1 MANKKLLLCLLSFL
15 FLLALRMAM
24 AKDVMSVRV
33 GVVLDLKSPVGGI
46 ADLCMSM
53 ALSDFYEENDNYT
66 TRLALS
72 TKDSG
77 DDVVAAAS
85 AGTYIILHGLYVYP
99 LFSSNFFFF
108 NFFGCKKK
116 KEKENYTR
124 IPLSIPKL
132 QNISPFPVLF
142 WNFPLTNIRA
152 RTSHWIFC
160 RICNSFRMTTMSNLI
175 SFMFIHKL

>member
-1 MANKKLLLCLLSFL
+1 
-15 FLLALRMAM
+15 M

-33 GVVLDLKSPVGGI
+33 GVVLDLKSPVGGM
-46 ADLCMSM
+46 AELCMSM

-99 LFSSNFFFF
+99 LFSSSFIFYF
-108 NFFGCKKK
+108 NFGCIKKNYK
-116 KEKENYTR
+116 QKENYTR

-132 QNISPFPVLF
+132 QNIPSFPALF

-160 RICNSFRMTTMSNLI
+160 RICSSL
-175 SFMFIHKL
+175 LG

>member
-1 MANKKLLLCLLSFL
+1 MANKKLLLSLLSFL
-15 FLLALRMAM
+15 FLLALRMAT

-33 GVVLDLKSPVGGI
+33 GVVLDLKSPVGGM
-46 ADLCMSM
+46 AELCMSM

-85 AGTYIILHGLYVYP
+85 AGTYIILHALYVYP
-99 LFSSNFFFF
+99 LFSSNYLFIYLFFFF
-108 NFFGCKKK
+108 FGCIKKNYK
-116 KEKENYTR
+116 QKENYTR

-132 QNISPFPVLF
+132 QNISSFPALF
-142 WNFPLTNIRA
+142 WNCPLTNIRA

-160 RICNSFRMTTMSNLI
+160 RICSSLLGWPPCLI
-175 SFMFIHKL
+175 

>member
-1 MANKKLLLCLLSFL
+1 MANKKLLLSLLSFL

-33 GVVLDLKSPVGGI
+33 GVVLDLKSPVGGM
-46 ADLCMSM
+46 AELCMSM

-99 LFSSNFFFF
+99 LFSSNYYYYYFFF
-108 NFFGCKKK
+108 
-116 KEKENYTR
+116 
-124 IPLSIPKL
+124 LD
-132 QNISPFPVLF
+132 V
-142 WNFPLTNIRA
+142 
-152 RTSHWIFC
+152 
-160 RICNSFRMTTMSNLI
+160 
-175 SFMFIHKL
+175 